1 MCLGLFGFDV
11 RCPSFQEHMWRTNM
25 PRASDN
31 LKTVAEYKALMAEQF
46 HESVALP
53 GVMNDHA

>member
-1 MCLGLFGFDV
+1 
-11 RCPSFQEHMWRTNM
+11 MWRTNM
-25 PRASDN
+25 PKASDN